1 MAWLL
6 DTNVLSEVRRRRP
19 DPKVLRWFADQHEA
33 AMFISVV
40 SLGEIRAGIETK
52 RLKDAAQA
60 AAIERWFTELHL
72 RFSHRIL
79 PVTEA
84 IADQWGRL
92 CPAQPL
98 SDNDGFVAATG
109 LVHDL
114 TVVTRNLGDFKR
126 SGVRLL
132 NPWEFQG

>member
-19 DPKVLRWFADQHEA
+19 DPKVLRWFADQHQA
-33 AMFISVV
+33 AMFMNVV
-40 SLGEIRAGIETK
+40 SLAEIPASIERK

-60 AAIERWFTELHL
+60 AAIERWFTELQL

-84 IADQWGRL
+84 IADQWSFVLRNR
-92 CPAQPL
+92 CPTTTASWPPP
-98 SDNDGFVAATG
+98 GWFT
-109 LVHDL
+109 
-114 TVVTRNLGDFKR
+114 T
-126 SGVRLL
+126 
-132 NPWEFQG
+132 